1 MKTFL
6 TAQLT
11 GTENS
16 SPPQGGTSPD
26 MTQLLLLRL
35 LIKNHVSIQ
44 QLDYELEI
52 SIT

>member
-16 SPPQGGTSPD
+16 SPRGGTSPD